1 MNKQT
6 QLNRKIQVALTT
18 ITDQISANRRFLR
31 KYRRR
36 QMASHWLKML
46 AIVVGLT
53 GVGGMFAY
61 FNPVVQLVAQIL
73 TAVGMVVLSATLLLS
88 NDRQTAGRVARAEL
102 ADQTLWLLKDQLTD
116 LAIIVEFADPETADW
131 TQMDEKYH
139 LLKNDMYR
147 IGLQVPVTALD
158 GKPVE
163 AEKIV
168 PTEEDQQ

>member
-18 ITDQISANRRFLR
+18 ITGQISANHRLLR

-53 GVGGMFAY
+53 GVAGTFAY

-73 TAVGMVVLSATLLLS
+73 TAAGMVVLSATLLLS
-88 NDRQTAGRVARAEL
+88 NDRQTAGHLARAEL

-116 LAIIVEFADPETADW
+116 LAIIVEFADPEMTSW
-131 TQMDEKYH
+131 TQLDAKYR
-139 LLKNDMYR
+139 LLKEDMYR
-147 IGLQVPVTALD
+147 VGLQVPATALD
-158 GKPVE
+158 GKSVE

>member
-1 MNKQT
+1 MNKPA
-6 QLNRKIQVALTT
+6 QLNRKIQVALITV
-18 ITDQISANRRFLR
+18 TDQISANHRLLQN
-31 KYRRR
+31 YRRR

-53 GVGGMFAY
+53 GVAGTFAY

-88 NDRQTAGRVARAEL
+88 NDRQTAGRLAQAEL
-102 ADQTLWLLKDQLTD
+102 AAQTLWLLKDQLTD
-116 LAIIVEFADPETADW
+116 LAIVVEFADPETANW
-131 TQMDEKYH
+131 TQIDEKYH

-147 IGLQVPVTALD
+147 IGLQVPATALD

>member
-31 KYRRR
+31 KHRRR

-53 GVGGMFAY
+53 GVVGMFAY
-61 FNPVVQLVAQIL
+61 L
-73 TAVGMVVLSATLLLS
+73 
-88 NDRQTAGRVARAEL
+88 
-102 ADQTLWLLKDQLTD
+102 
-116 LAIIVEFADPETADW
+116 EFADPETADW

>member
-18 ITDQISANRRFLR
+18 ITDQISANRRLLR

-53 GVGGMFAY
+53 GVAGTFA
-61 FNPVVQLVAQIL
+61 AQIL
-73 TAVGMVVLSATLLLS
+73 TAAGMVVLSATLLLS
-88 NDRQTAGRVARAEL
+88 NDRQTAGHLARAEL

-116 LAIIVEFADPETADW
+116 LAIIVEFADPEMTSW
-131 TQMDEKYH
+131 TQLDAKYR
-139 LLKNDMYR
+139 LLKEDMYR
-147 IGLQVPVTALD
+147 VGLQVPATALD
-158 GKPVE
+158 GKSVE

>member
-1 MNKQT
+1 MNKPA
-6 QLNRKIQVALTT
+6 QLNRKIQVALITV
-18 ITDQISANRRFLR
+18 TDQISANHRLLQ

-53 GVGGMFAY
+53 GVAGTFAY

-88 NDRQTAGRVARAEL
+88 NDRQTAGRLAQAEL
-102 ADQTLWLLKDQLTD
+102 AAQTLWLLKDQLTD
-116 LAIIVEFADPETADW
+116 LAIVVEFADPETANW
-131 TQMDEKYH
+131 TQIDEKYH

-147 IGLQVPVTALD
+147 IGLQVPATALD